1 MKGIPIILTRQ
12 DTMTVLEQIEKF
24 FGETRFHQ
32 EKKMRRFDTL
42 LNQHMDFNGLKR
54 SLGLFLQEEIFTYDI
69 TDKQNEKRLHNWT
82 RI

>member
-1 MKGIPIILTRQ
+1 
-12 DTMTVLEQIEKF
+12 
-24 FGETRFHQ
+24 
-32 EKKMRRFDTL
+32 MRRFDTL
-42 LNQHMDFNGLKR
+42 LNLHMDFNGLKR